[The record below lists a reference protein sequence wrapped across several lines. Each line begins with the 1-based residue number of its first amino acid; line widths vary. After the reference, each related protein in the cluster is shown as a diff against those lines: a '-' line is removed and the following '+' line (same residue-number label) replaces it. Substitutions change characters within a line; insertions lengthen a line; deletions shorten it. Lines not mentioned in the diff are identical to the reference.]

1 MRLLS
6 KTNKILDLWTA
17 PAEGPAHAN
26 NDRMGGTGGKRA
38 MARMADNPGRGEPG
52 TGEVN
57 YPFLFD
63 ALDRDGYPGWI
74 GCEYRPRGDTSAGL
88 GWIRP
93 YLRARDA
100 ATA

>member
-1 MRLLS
+1 
-6 KTNKILDLWTA
+6 
-17 PAEGPAHAN
+17 
-26 NDRMGGTGGKRA
+26 
-38 MARMADNPGRGEPG
+38 MARMADDPGRGEPG

-57 YPFLFD
+57 CPFLFD